1 MSSASSCSNNHGKT
15 VLSYFSVTISAVL
28 LVTTATLN
36 ALILLVFI
44 RNKKLLQKSVF
55 YKLLLN
61 ITIADFLTAIVS
73 DTVSVYGHVKEA
85 LHKAIL
91 QPDIYITHFGLFAI
105 NGVSILTMSLL
116 CIDRIVALLKPLKY
130 RKGLNVWQS
139 SLMISSTWILSNL
152 LVIPYFKIG
161 YIRYLAI
168 FSYFT
173 VVITAL
179 SLVFAAMVYKRYF
192 GSSKLPTHSVTMEVT
207 KPDRAARY
215 YPTEE
220 KMENVDIKLDIYN
233 SNGSIP
239 QNTTRDRQWKHKQ
252 MKYENPTGNST
263 ACVDLRKLR
272 ASSLSEQ
279 RVNKSFIILL
289 VVFLVTYS
297 PSVVMTA
304 YMNLCRDCNCMFIHT
319 LRDVTYLSILS
330 SALWRPLNFIL
341 RLKTINKEVRNILR
355 CT

>member
-15 VLSYFSVTISAVL
+15 VLSYISVTISAAL

-73 DTVSVYGHVKEA
+73 DTVSVYGHLKEA
-85 LHKAIL
+85 LNKAIL
-91 QPDIYITHFGLFAI
+91 KPDIYITHYALFAI

-130 RKGLNVWQS
+130 RNGLKLWQS

-152 LVIPYFKIG
+152 LVMPYFKIG
-161 YIRYLAI
+161 YIKYLAI

-179 SLVFAAMVYKRYF
+179 SLVVAAIVYKRYF
-192 GSSKLPTHSVTMEVT
+192 GSSKLPTHAVTMEVT
-207 KPDRAARY
+207 KTDRAARY

-220 KMENVDIKLDIYN
+220 KIENVDIKLDSSN

-239 QNTTRDRQWKHKQ
+239 QNTTQDKQWKHKQ
-252 MKYENPTGNST
+252 MKCKSPT
-263 ACVDLRKLR
+263 ACVDLKKPR

-297 PSVVMTA
+297 PSVIMTA

-341 RLKTINKEVRNILR
+341 RLKTINKEVRKILR
-355 CT
+355 RT